1 MNQRKMTVIRGA
13 RLLDAPSH
21 EANFADILIE
31 EGRINEVG
39 PPGLEA
45 PVEAEVVEA
54 TDMLLM
60 PGLVN
65 AHSHSHGSLAKGMA
79 DRFSLE
85 LLLNAAPWLSGE
97 RTLEERY
104 LATLLN
110 AVELVQKGCTAV
122 YDLYSEF
129 PVPTVEGLEAVCRAY
144 EEVGIRAVV
153 APMMA
158 DRLLFEAIPGLLDA
172 IPTPLQRDLDRIR
185 AAPYEA
191 SIESSEKL
199 LRGWSRDR
207 SKIRLALA
215 PTIPLHCS
223 DEFLIACRDLA
234 RDYGVGLHMHLAE
247 SKVQVVSGL
256 RKYGKTLTA
265 HLDELEFITPGFVG
279 AHCVWLD
286 DEDLLRMAD
295 NGASIAHNP
304 GSNLRL
310 GSGIAPA
317 RAMLQRGIHVGIG
330 TDGSVC
336 SDNQNM
342 FEAMRQTSFVSR
354 VQSPDYST
362 WLSTEEII
370 HLATA
375 GSARVLGFEN
385 EIGRILPGYR
395 ADFVFLDLTTIS
407 YVPFNDATNQV
418 VNCEDGSGVRS
429 VMVDG
434 RMIFR
439 DGEFT
444 QLDYRKMVRDVEK
457 VADRLKGAT
466 AQNKALALKLEK
478 YVGEYCVGL
487 AREPY
492 HVHRMLPDS

>member
-1 MNQRKMTVIRGA
+1 MRR
-13 RLLDAPSH
+13 
-21 EANFADILIE
+21 
-31 EGRINEVG
+31 
-39 PPGLEA
+39 
-45 PVEAEVVEA
+45 
-54 TDMLLM
+54 
-60 PGLVN
+60 
-65 AHSHSHGSLAKGMA
+65 
-79 DRFSLE
+79 
-85 LLLNAAPWLSGE
+85 
-97 RTLEERY
+97 
-104 LATLLN
+104 
-110 AVELVQKGCTAV
+110 
-122 YDLYSEF
+122 SEF
-129 PVPTVEGLEAVCRAY
+129 G
-144 EEVGIRAVV
+144 AVV

-342 FEAMRQTSFVSR
+342 FEAMWQTSFVSR

-375 GSARVLGFEN
+375 GSARVLGFED

-418 VNCEDGSGVRS
+418 VNCEDGGGVRS

-457 VADRLKGAT
+457 VTDRLKGAT

-487 AREPY
+487 ACEPY